1 MPQKQTKP
9 RGGPVRRKRRSS
21 EEIMTR
27 VLSAATEE
35 FERNGFSGAT
45 TAAIA
50 ANADVTEAQLFRCFS
65 SKADLFHAAV
75 FDPLSEHL
83 QRFLAAQITDAS
95 DVKDVQDKSRLYIS
109 ELQDFLAE
117 HSDLW
122 LSLLAAQR
130 YARDDVES
138 VSRIDGLQ
146 TYFERGAATQRTRI
160 KGKPVVRPDLMVRV
174 SFLSVLACVMFKDL
188 IFPRGLATQSEI
200 RDAINEF
207 VMDGIN
213 ANARPKRAS

>member
-1 MPQKQTKP
+1 MPQKQTKARAAP
-9 RGGPVRRKRRSS
+9 TRRKRRSS
-21 EEIMTR
+21 EEILDKLVR
-27 VLSAATEE
+27 AATQE

-50 ANADVTEAQLFRCFS
+50 RKAGTTEAQLFRCFP
-65 SKADLFHAAV
+65 SKAALFRAAV
-75 FDPLSEHL
+75 FDPLSAHL
-83 QRFLAAQITDAS
+83 QRFLASQIADVTDAKS
-95 DVKDVQDKSRLYIS
+95 VQDKSRLYIS
-109 ELQDFLAE
+109 ELQDFLSE

-130 YARDDVES
+130 YARDDVDG

-160 KGKPVVRPDLMVRV
+160 KGKAAVQPELMVRV
-174 SFLSVLACVMFKDL
+174 SFLAVLACVMFKDL
-188 IFPRGLATQSEI
+188 IFPRGLASDDAI
-200 RDAINEF
+200 RAAINEF

-213 ANARPKRAS
+213 ANTKPRRT